1 MLRTHAAHAKV
12 FCQSA
17 IKGAERDQEMV
28 VQSLIMDKQQLKQS
42 LAQHAAHLVTKLSVF
57 FKA

>member
-42 LAQHAAHLVTKLSVF
+42 LAQHAAHLVTKLS
-57 FKA
+57 